1 MLRRALLL
9 ILGLVVILAAGSVA
23 QAGTPRDT
31 LVIGINTGTFVTFD
45 PSKVN
50 EKVVG
55 AITKSLYTNLV
66 RLNGKFQ
73 AEPDAVEKWTMQKD
87 GKTWLFSLRKGM
99 VFADGSPLKADEVVY
114 SLRRAMQVP
123 TPSSFFKILGLTP
136 DKVTKVD
143 EYTVKIVTNGTP
155 PSVFLGILAAEPGSI
170 VNPRIVEPN
179 KGKDF
184 GQSYLLDHSAGAGPY
199 VLKEWRRNIRAVL
212 EANPKY
218 YGRKPT
224 LSRVI
229 FQDIPEATE
238 QFLLLK
244 KGDID
249 IAWDLVAEQASA
261 LKDVPEAY
269 LAVTAAS
276 GNTYLGMHANWG
288 PFKDVRVRQAVK
300 YAIDYKGIID
310 RVLNGFA
317 VENQSYIPVGFTG
330 YEDKKPFSPNPE
342 RAKKLLAEAG
352 YPDGFEVDLTITE
365 HEQRKATAVVLQDNL
380 AKVGIKVNVVMMQG
394 SQLLAKYRQQGL
406 NMVVGDW
413 GPSFPDTLNLANAF
427 LNYDYGQ
434 LAYRLAWKDE
444 KAIKLVKASNTE
456 IDERKRARI
465 YRELNDIFLN
475 TSPFA
480 ILYQPLER
488 WGVRRGVRN
497 VEKAFQGYIAHF
509 DLTLITKD
517 N

>member
-1 MLRRALLL
+1 MSQRSLSGIILLL
-9 ILGLVVILAAGSVA
+9 AVVLASVQA
-23 QAGTPRDT
+23 QAGAPRDT
-31 LVIGINTGTFVTFD
+31 LVIGVNTGTFITFD

-66 RLNGKFQ
+66 RLSGKFQ
-73 AEPDAVEKWTMQKD
+73 VEPDAAEKWSMQKD
-87 GKTWLFSLRKGM
+87 GKTWLFTLRKGL

-123 TPSSFFKILGLTP
+123 APSSMFKILGLTP
-136 DKVTKVD
+136 DSVIKVD
-143 EYTVKIVTNGTP
+143 EFAVKIVSKGTP
-155 PSVFLGILAAEPGSI
+155 PSVFLGILAAEPCSI
-170 VNPRIVEPN
+170 VNPRIVEAN

-184 GQSYLLDHSAGAGPY
+184 GQSYLLDHSAGAGAY

-212 EANPKY
+212 EANPNY
-218 YGRKPT
+218 QGTKPSLT
-224 LSRVI
+224 RVI

-249 IAWDLVAEQASA
+249 IAWDLLPEQASS
-261 LKDVPEAY
+261 LKDVPDAY
-269 LAVTAAS
+269 LAVTAAV
-276 GNTYLGMHANWG
+276 GNTYLGMNADWG

-300 YAIDYKGIID
+300 YAINYKAIID

-317 VENQSYIPVGFTG
+317 VENQSFIGRGLLG
-330 YEDKKPFSPNPE
+330 YEDKKPFSLDLE

-352 YPDGFEVDLTITE
+352 YANGFEVDLSINDQET
-365 HEQRKATAVVLQDNL
+365 RKATAVVIQENL
-380 AKVGIKVNVVMMQG
+380 AKVGIKVNVAVMQG
-394 SQLLAKYRQQGL
+394 SQLMAKYRKQGL
-406 NMVVGDW
+406 HFVVGDW

-427 LNYDYGQ
+427 VDYDYGQ

-444 KAIKLVKASNTE
+444 KAIQLVKVSNTQT
-456 IDERKRARI
+456 DEKKRAKI
-465 YRELNDIFLN
+465 YREMNAIFLN
-475 TSPFA
+475 TGPFA
-480 ILYQPLER
+480 ILFQPLER
-488 WGVRRGVRN
+488 WGVRRAVRN
-497 VEKAFQGYIAHF
+497 VENAFEGYIAHF